1 MSNVVYD
8 NSDEKGWRAAFIG
21 EIIELLKNEECNDGR
36 FENDDI
42 NEIIELKFNQL
53 MDRMDNWMPVGNR
66 LKWFSCWNQ
75 YYGK

>member
-42 NEIIELKFNQL
+42 NATPLVTWRESANIVFGNWLNYCVYQDTPYNIDEIN
-53 MDRMDNWMPVGNR
+53 
-66 LKWFSCWNQ
+66 
-75 YYGK
+75 